1 MKNNEDIKVRKV
13 IVNVKGIDIEFDEYY
28 RVDLKSGEEKFD
40 RKIEIENDIRLY
52 DIYKKKMGLLTSK
65 EIKNIRKKFDMNQR
79 EYSLSIGVGEITVHR
94 FENGSIQT
102 EAIDIIMR
110 LSSDPD
116 NMFNF
121 LIKNQNNLTK
131 EEFTKFISKV
141 CELRELEQHC
151 IAKFNSNEFLNLK
164 FQTLDANEV
173 AKVLINNYNNRVD
186 DLSLEYDIKDM
197 CANAEYIT
205 PLKLQKLLYYIQGLS
220 LKIYDKPAFNNN
232 IYAWSYGP
240 VISDVYKKYKGKNP
254 ISSIKEEIKIS
265 DGLKKIIDVVID
277 SYGQI
282 ETEKLIKLTH
292 CEEPWKNTKQQSI
305 IDINVI
311 KNYFDKV
318 YEFCS

>member
-1 MKNNEDIKVRKV
+1 MKNSEDIKVRKV

-28 RVDLKSGEEKFD
+28 RVDLKNGEEKFD

-52 DIYKKKMGLLTSK
+52 DIYKKKMGLLTSE
-65 EIKNIRKKFDMNQR
+65 EIKDIRKKFGMNQR
-79 EYSLSIGVGEITVHR
+79 EYALSIGVGEVTVHR

-102 EAIDIIMR
+102 EVIDIIMR

-141 CELRELEQHC
+141 YELQELKKHC

-240 VISDVYKKYKGKNP
+240 VILDVYKNYKGKNP
-254 ISSIKEEIKIS
+254 INSIKEEIKIS

-282 ETEKLIKLTH
+282 EAEKLIKLTH

-318 YEFCS
+318 YDICS